1 MPRLMESP
9 RLTEKQR
16 NILISFIWKVT
27 VRDRACGIKGEFL
40 EEMEVQTEKEARD
53 WYRQFRSEYPSS
65 DGYTVKLIKPP
76 WNLLRES
83 QKKSHKKSQKE
94 RRATSNVFRG

>member
-1 MPRLMESP
+1 MPRLSESP
-9 RLTEKQR
+9 RLTEKQT

-65 DGYTVKLIKPP
+65 DGYTVKLIKPVEP
-76 WNLLRES
+76 I
-83 QKKSHKKSQKE
+83 KGKSKEKSKGKSQGKE
-94 RRATSNVFRG
+94 GNV